1 MSLGPLM
8 LQRSIFS
15 VLTVVG
21 LVGCGGKSDE
31 KSTKKEDAGALGPTV
46 APIAIPTSGVDGV
59 KRMNY
64 QWGSE
69 GSKEYAKALVACC
82 AKGKAKD
89 WAATRTHAEAALAKD
104 AYHIGAHW
112 LLGVALAQTGEPAAA
127 VEHLVHAIAS
137 DYGRYGADLA
147 KEADLQAFLATRQ
160 GTAVTEL
167 ATKIRDDYR
176 KRAATGLLV
185 IARRSPFRWPE
196 KPGVQGSS
204 SRGELY
210 AYDRET
216 QRYLRLTHTD
226 DEVAGFVRAPSGGSL
241 AVLGFD
247 RIDRPKADD
256 APLITR
262 AFVFE
267 LDTTEWKAGPTARI
281 AGTAREVAVGY
292 GAGDQLLV
300 ATAAAQ
306 GRWGVAAPE
315 VSSVD
320 RSTGKLAKVATAMP
334 APRIVFSLEEGRVVR
349 LADGVKAAWAG
360 EPPTAASLEVA
371 GKPIGVPESGVA
383 AQSSIASSASYVA
396 FATAVDPC
404 APSAAPSLY
413 VADTRS
419 TPATLKHLL
428 TAKSRFSTRW
438 LPNTTLLAYEDGD
451 GAIRIWDAATGR
463 EAQKLD
469 NKPGLALDVLSLA
482 PAPLCKQAPPSADTG
497 SGSADEAP
505 LPPEEGS
512 GGPVVAPQ

>member
-1 MSLGPLM
+1 M
-8 LQRSIFS
+8 LI
-15 VLTVVG
+15 
-21 LVGCGGKSDE
+21 GCGGKSDE
-31 KSTKKEDAGALGPTV
+31 TKTKKDDAGPGAPTV
-46 APIAIPTSGVDGV
+46 APIAIPTTGVDGI

-69 GSKEYAKALVACC
+69 GSKEYAKALTSCC

-89 WAATRTHAEAALAKD
+89 WAATRSHAEAALAKD
-104 AYHIGAHW
+104 SYHIGAHW
-112 LLGVALAQTGEPAAA
+112 LLGVALSQTGEPAAA

-137 DYGRYGADLA
+137 DFGRYGENLA
-147 KEADLQAFLATRQ
+147 KEADLAPFLATKH
-160 GTAVTEL
+160 GTAVVEL
-167 ATKIRDDYR
+167 TTKIRDDYR
-176 KRAATGLLV
+176 KRATAGLLV
-185 IARRSPFRWPE
+185 IARRSTFRWPE

-226 DEVAGFVRAPSGGSL
+226 DEVAGFVRAPSGSTI
-241 AVLGFD
+241 AVLGFEK
-247 RIDRPKADD
+247 IDRPKGDD
-256 APLITR
+256 PTPLITR

-267 LDTTEWKAGPTARI
+267 LDTTEWKAGPRATINA
-281 AGTAREVAVGY
+281 AAREVSVGY

-300 ATAAAQ
+300 ATAAAT

-315 VSSVD
+315 VASVD
-320 RSTGKLAKVATAMP
+320 RATGKLTKLAAPVP
-334 APRIVFSLEEGRVVR
+334 SPRIVLSLEEGRVVR
-349 LADGVKAAWAG
+349 TAEGVKAAWTG
-360 EPPTAASLEVA
+360 DPPTAANLEVG
-371 GKPIGVPESGVA
+371 GKQIGVRESGVA
-383 AQSSIASSASYVA
+383 AQSSIAVAGTYVA

-404 APSAAPSLY
+404 APNAAPSLY
-413 VADTRS
+413 VADTKS
-419 TPATLKHLL
+419 TPATFKHVL

-451 GAIRIWDAATGR
+451 GAIRIWDAGTGQQT
-463 EAQKLD
+463 QKLD

-505 LPPEEGS
+505 LPPEDGS